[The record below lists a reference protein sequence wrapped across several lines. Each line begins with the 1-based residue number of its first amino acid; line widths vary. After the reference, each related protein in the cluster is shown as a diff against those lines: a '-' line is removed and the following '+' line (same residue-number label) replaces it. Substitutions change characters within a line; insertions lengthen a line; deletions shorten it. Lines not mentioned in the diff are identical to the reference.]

1 MYHNNF
7 AKVIIFFDMTS
18 FFKKISFC
26 LFKKKLYLCRMKY
39 IFSQHAEEQL
49 VRRGIDRDLVMAVIE
64 NYEEAVED
72 DEQDVVVYQSIIK
85 EMGQLFLLRVFV
97 NKNKQ
102 PMVIV
107 TLYKTTKISKYYEGE
122 IR

>member
-1 MYHNNF
+1 
-7 AKVIIFFDMTS
+7 
-18 FFKKISFC
+18 
-26 LFKKKLYLCRMKY
+26 MKF

-49 VRRGIDRDLVMAVIE
+49 VRRGIDRNLVMTVIE
-64 NYEEAVED
+64 NPEEVIEN
-72 DEQDVVVYQSIIK
+72 DEQDVVIYQSIIK
-85 EMGQLFLLRVFV
+85 ESGQLFLLRVFV

-107 TLYKTTKISKYYEGE
+107 TLYKTTKISKYYESE